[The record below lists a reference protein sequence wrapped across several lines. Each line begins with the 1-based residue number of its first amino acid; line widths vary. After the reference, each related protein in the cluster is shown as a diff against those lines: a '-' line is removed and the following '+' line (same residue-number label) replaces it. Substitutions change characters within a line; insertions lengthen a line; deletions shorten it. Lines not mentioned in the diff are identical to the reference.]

1 MLNLNLLNELR
12 NRAVRK
18 ARIMHDYIQVEFLDG
33 TVLNLNNDVELD
45 GWSVPYT
52 DEAQLPLHSL
62 AGCTVLEV
70 SLTAD
75 CLKLK
80 LSGDHFLTMTLKPDA
95 WRSPEALALF
105 VPGEPPVVFTEP
117 LE

>member
-1 MLNLNLLNELR
+1 MLDQDLLKELR
-12 NRAVRK
+12 NRAVRE

-52 DEAQLPLHSL
+52 DQPQLPLLSL
-62 AGCTVLEV
+62 AGCVVLEV
-70 SLTAD
+70 GLTAD
-75 CLKLK
+75 CFKLT
-80 LSGDHFLTMTLKPDA
+80 LSGDHFLTMTLKPEA
-95 WRSPEALALF
+95 WRSPEALALY

-117 LE
+117 

>member
-1 MLNLNLLNELR
+1 
-12 NRAVRK
+12 
-18 ARIMHDYIQVEFLDG
+18 LDG

-45 GWSVPYT
+45 GWCVPHT
-52 DEAQLPLHSL
+52 DEAQFLSL
-62 AGCTVLEV
+62 AGCVVLEV

-80 LSGDHFLTMTLKPDA
+80 LSGDHFLTMTLKPEA